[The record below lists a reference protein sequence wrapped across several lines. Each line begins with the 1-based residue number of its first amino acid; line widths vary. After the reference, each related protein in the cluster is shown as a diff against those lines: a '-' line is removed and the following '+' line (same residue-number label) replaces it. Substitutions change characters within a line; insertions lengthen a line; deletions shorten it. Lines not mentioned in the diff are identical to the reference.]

1 MKFILQLFLI
11 IILAHIL
18 ELFLPWY
25 YIAVAAFLGGYTLKS
40 KANFVAGFL
49 AIALLWSMKAWW
61 IDTGSSTDLAQRV
74 ANILLVKQKLLLYL
88 LTAVIGGLVG
98 GFATLS
104 GALLKR
110 KSRTFKQAKL

>member
-1 MKFILQLFLI
+1 MKFLLQLFLI

-40 KANFVAGFL
+40 KANFIAGFL
-49 AIALLWSMKAWW
+49 AIALLWSLKAWW
-61 IDTGSSTDLAQRV
+61 IDTSSPSDLAQRV
-74 ANILLVKQKLLLYL
+74 ANILLVKQTVFLYL
-88 LTAVIGGLVG
+88 LTALIGGLVG
-98 GFATLS
+98 GFAALS

-110 KSRTFKQAKL
+110 KPRTFKQAKI